1 MKLMCK
7 PVIAMILMA
16 NLFGVYWTPEI
27 PTPGGEITI
36 YYNTIEGTLA
46 NNTNPVY
53 IHIGHSGWQ
62 GVDDYAMTY
71 EPSLGNGWWSF
82 VYPIAEDAETIDFVF
97 TDLLDN
103 WDNNGGFGIDWHISL
118 NYYWTPFSPGPNSS
132 VEVLLN
138 GTENPGSIVWTV
150 NDGSGFDVPIENYRP
165 VGTTEIGDLPWS
177 LGSVGS
183 WVSSPLSYDDDSQVA
198 ELGPFNLGEQIVESI
213 KFAILWEDGTWDAG
227 SNGQILFYDISMD
240 YEIGVDD
247 PNVIFIAPTPEN
259 GTEVSPP
266 ITINAV
272 GNAVAVEFWLNGE
285 IIGSDNTL
293 PFSTV
298 WSPID
303 GAFGDYTIVTRA
315 VGENDRVSFS
325 FLDYTIP
332 YEVIDNPV
340 PAGISDGLNMDGNQI
355 TIALYAPDKEFVSV
369 KGSWNTAFPNGEL
382 MYLSG
387 DTLWWYETTL
397 ENGQYNYQYN
407 IEGLKNLADPWSK
420 DVDWVDPNAGWES
433 GYYGHAKTVF
443 TVGQTDYSWTDED
456 FTRPA
461 QNEAVIY
468 ELHIGDFA
476 ADSESHGTFNDVTT
490 AIQEGYFD
498 NLGVN
503 AIELMPVNEFEGGY
517 SWGYDS
523 TFPMAPESSYGTP
536 DDLKNLIN
544 TAHEHDIAVL
554 IDVVFNHLWGS
565 SPLFQLYQ
573 PADNYEY
580 EDHDYSN
587 CPYFSNALSDWGYKL
602 NHWSPR
608 TRKFTDDVLFT
619 WVNDYHADGFRFDYT
634 PGVGW
639 DSQSEFGATH
649 YSNMLDWIDPTL
661 ILIAEEDNAN
671 QVNITGFD
679 SGWDYSYHHT
689 LFANIVAVN
698 HEGHWWGDMDDMVNH
713 IDAFSQG
720 YNDHTGQLIYSES
733 HDEGRIVH
741 EATIYQG
748 DSEAVAYSK
757 SLLGAAVMLTSEG
770 TPMLYHG
777 QEFGQNGTSHEGEH
791 ISPQPLQW
799 ENLDTETGGALFNK
813 YANLIDLRKN
823 SDALKGHQ
831 TEFKFQNSQDKSLVY
846 WRVSGDDKV
855 VVIAN
860 FDSQT
865 HYLDVEFPHGGE
877 WYNVID
883 ETVIN
888 IESNWYGGFQ
898 ANAHSAYVFSLP
910 PEESCVLGDVSGDG
924 AINVLDVV
932 QVVNYVLNVI
942 EFNDDQICSADMN
955 VDGTINVLDIVTLVN
970 YILNN

>member
-1 MKLMCK
+1 MKLFCK
-7 PVIAMILMA
+7 PIITIILVS
-16 NLFGVYWTPEI
+16 NLFGVYWVPEI
-27 PTPGGEITI
+27 PTPGGDIAI

-53 IHIGHSGWQ
+53 IHIGYSGWQ

-82 VYPIAEDAETIDFVF
+82 VYSIPEDAETIDFVF

-118 NYYWTPFSPGPNSS
+118 NYYWTPFSPGPNNS

-138 GTENPGSIVWTV
+138 GTESPGLIVWTV
-150 NDGSGFDVPIENYRP
+150 NDGGGFDVPIDAYRP
-165 VGTTEIGDLPWS
+165 DGTTEIGDLPWS
-177 LGSVGS
+177 LSSVGS
-183 WVSSPLSYDDDSQVA
+183 WVSSPLSYDDDSQIV
-198 ELGPFNLGEQIVESI
+198 ELGPFDLGEQIVESI

-227 SNGQILFYDISMD
+227 SNDQILFYDINVD
-240 YEIGVDD
+240 FDIGTDD
-247 PNVIFIAPTPEN
+247 PNVIFIAPTPES

-266 ITINAV
+266 VTINAV
-272 GNAVAVEFWLNGE
+272 GNATSIEFWLNGE
-285 IIGSDNTL
+285 IIGSDNSL

-298 WSPID
+298 WTPID
-303 GAFGDYTIVTRA
+303 GAFGDYTIAARA

-325 FLDYTIP
+325 FLDFTIP

-340 PAGISDGLNMDGNQI
+340 PVGIADGLNIDGNQV
-355 TIALYAPDKEFVSV
+355 TISLYAPNKEFVSV
-369 KGSWNTAFPNGEL
+369 KGSWNTDFPNGEL

-397 ENGQYNYQYN
+397 ENGEYNYQYN
-407 IEGLKNLADPWSK
+407 IEGVKNIADPWSK
-420 DVDWVDPNAGWES
+420 DVIWVDPNAGWES

-443 TVGQTDYSWTDED
+443 SVGQADYTWTDD
-456 FTRPA
+456 GFTRPA

-468 ELHIGDFA
+468 ELHIGDFVS
-476 ADSESHGTFNDVTT
+476 DGESHGTFNDVTE
-490 AIQEGYFD
+490 AIEAGYFD

-503 AIELMPVNEFEGGY
+503 VIELMPVNEFEGGY

-523 TFPMAPESSYGTP
+523 TFPMAPESSYGAP
-536 DDLKNLIN
+536 SDLKNLIN
-544 TAHEHDIAVL
+544 TAHQHDIAVL

-602 NHWSPR
+602 NHWSPH

-649 YSNMLDWIDPTL
+649 YSNMLNWFDPTL

-679 SGWDYSYHHT
+679 SGWDYSYHHM
-689 LFANIVAVN
+689 LFANIMGIN
-698 HEGHWWGDMDDMVNH
+698 YEGHWWGDMDDMVNH

-741 EATIYQG
+741 EATVYQG
-748 DSEAVAYSK
+748 NSEEVAYNK
-757 SLLGAAVMLTSEG
+757 SLLGAIIVLTSEG

-799 ENLDTETGGALFNK
+799 NNLNTETGEALFYK
-813 YANLIDLRKN
+813 YANLINLRKN
-823 SDALKGHQ
+823 SDALKGNQ
-831 TEFKFQNSQDKSLVY
+831 TEFKLQNSQDKTLVY

-855 VVIAN
+855 VVVAN

-865 HYLDVEFPHGGE
+865 QYLDVEFPHLGE
-877 WYNVID
+877 WYNVVD
-883 ETVIN
+883 ESSIN
-888 IESNWYGGFQ
+888 IDSNWYGGFQ
-898 ANAHSAYVFSLP
+898 ANAHSAYVFTLP
-910 PEESCVLGDVSGDG
+910 EEESCLLGDVSGDG

-932 QVVNYVLNVI
+932 QIVNYVLNVL

-970 YILNN
+970 YILSN